1 MFTGIIEGIGI
12 ILAKNFFSG
21 QAKLRIKALFAKPIK
36 KGESIAVN
44 GACLTVEDFGEDWFE
59 AYASAETLRLTNLGK
74 LAVNS
79 KVNLERSLEVGDRL
93 GGHFVSGH
101 VDTLAK
107 VQFMRPAG
115 NSQIIRLGFAQ
126 EFSKFVINKGSI
138 ALDGISLTINQCG
151 DNFLEVNIIPETL
164 QNTIISNWNIGYE
177 ANMETDLI
185 GKYLLKKT
193 RFPASAGND
202 GERLT
207 IEGLE
212 KYGYL

>member
-12 ILAKNFFSG
+12 ILANNFFRV
-21 QAKLRIKALFAKPIK
+21 QVRLRINALFSTRIK

-44 GACLTVEDFGEDWFE
+44 GACLTVEDFGDDWFE

-74 LAVNS
+74 LTVNS
-79 KVNLERSLEVGDRL
+79 RVNLERSLEVGDRL

-107 VQFMRPAG
+107 VQSIRPVG
-115 NSQIIRLGFAQ
+115 SSQIIRLGFPQ
-126 EFSKFVINKGSI
+126 EFSKFLINKGSI

-151 DNFLEVNIIPETL
+151 DDFLEVNIIPET
-164 QNTIISNWNIGYE
+164 QKKTIISDWKIGYE

-185 GKYLLKKT
+185 GKYLVKKT

-202 GERLT
+202 GKQLT